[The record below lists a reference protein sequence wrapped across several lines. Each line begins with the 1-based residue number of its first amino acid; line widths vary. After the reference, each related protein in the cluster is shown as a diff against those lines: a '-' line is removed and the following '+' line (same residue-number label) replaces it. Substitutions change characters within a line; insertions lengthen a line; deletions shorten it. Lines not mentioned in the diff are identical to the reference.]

1 MLYTIDQGRTFLID
15 ILALIVV
22 APLLTGLVIVLFRQ
36 NDRRRVAGSA
46 GVAAGVIA
54 LGLIMYGVVN
64 QMQNRPLFLT
74 DQDIVLNNLASAIG
88 NVGLAL
94 ATAALIMG
102 IVESVR
108 LRRWG
113 IFTGFLLLM
122 IAAELFVYLFNV
134 TLLSLP
140 ILHVSIPLWNRI
152 LARDPAVAVPYF
164 FLSSSLLLSVPVTAF
179 LLGLLGL
186 KDASHD
192 RATLSVAG
200 ESQ

>member
-1 MLYTIDQGRTFLID
+1 MPFTIDQGRTFLID

-22 APLLTGLVIVLFRQ
+22 APLLIGLVVALFRQ
-36 NDRRRVAGSA
+36 SDRRRVEGSA
-46 GVAAGVIA
+46 GVAGGVIA
-54 LGLIMYGVVN
+54 LGLIMYGVIN

-94 ATAALIMG
+94 SSAALIMG
-102 IVESVR
+102 LVESVR
-108 LRRWG
+108 VRHWG
-113 IFTGFLLLM
+113 VFTGFLLLM

-140 ILHVSIPLWNRI
+140 ILHISNPLWNRI

-164 FLSSSLLLSVPVTAF
+164 LITSFLLFSVPLTAF
-179 LLGLLGL
+179 LLAFFGLRRVSREPSGQI
-186 KDASHD
+186 A
-192 RATLSVAG
+192 
-200 ESQ
+200 

>member
-1 MLYTIDQGRTFLID
+1 MPFTIDQGRTFLID

-36 NDRRRVAGSA
+36 SDRRRVVGSA
-46 GVAAGVIA
+46 GVAGGVIA

-74 DQDIVLNNLASAIG
+74 DQDIALNNLASAIG

-94 ATAALIMG
+94 STAALIMG

-108 LRRWG
+108 IRRWG
-113 IFTGFLLLM
+113 VFAGFLLLM
-122 IAAELFVYLFNV
+122 VGAELFVYLFNV

-152 LARDPAVAVPYF
+152 LARDPAVAIPYF
-164 FLSSSLLLSVPVTAF
+164 FLSSFLLFSVPMATF
-179 LLGLLGL
+179 LLAFFGL
-186 KDASHD
+186 KRASLE
-192 RATLSVAG
+192 ATSEAPG
-200 ESQ
+200 WAS